1 MPGGSQAFAGRVGSG
16 QKRCFKYHGTGRGSG
31 RLGSKVFISHG
42 SKRARTSVDAT
53 VTRDKA
59 CFFSLKE
66 LFVCLGLG
74 FVSRDAL
81 GAGDVYAPAL
91 RVRSS
96 PENANGT
103 PSAVHQDCAREGLG
117 EGGRGRYH
125 PFSPPSSRHTRPSDS
140 EPQNHP
146 HSRIAVKQIYL
157 SPEKDACYDSQR

>member
-1 MPGGSQAFAGRVGSG
+1 MIKPV
-16 QKRCFKYHGTGRGSG
+16 
-31 RLGSKVFISHG
+31 
-42 SKRARTSVDAT
+42 
-53 VTRDKA
+53 
-59 CFFSLKE
+59 FFSLKE

-117 EGGRGRYH
+117 EGGGGGTTLFHHRVRDTLARVTLYL
-125 PFSPPSSRHTRPSDS
+125 
-140 EPQNHP
+140 
-146 HSRIAVKQIYL
+146 RIIPTL
-157 SPEKDACYDSQR
+157 GLP